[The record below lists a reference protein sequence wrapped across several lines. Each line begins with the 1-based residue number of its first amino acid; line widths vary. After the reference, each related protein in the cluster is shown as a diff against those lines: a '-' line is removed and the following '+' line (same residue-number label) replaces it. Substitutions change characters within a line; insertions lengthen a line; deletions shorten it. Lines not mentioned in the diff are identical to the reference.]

1 MTYQLGDPRISKD
14 NSMQMKVP
22 GTQLILDATGLDE
35 SMGKAQF
42 MNDCLNFDTAG
53 ARIRQAPGLNYC
65 LAYALGDH
73 PRNMEIETTYDGP
86 FWCRKKQWEKLSE
99 SDKIKAA
106 ETYNI
111 TPDMIV

>member
-65 LAYALGDH
+65 LAYALPEIWKSRPHMMGLFGAGKSSGKNCLKAIRLR
-73 PRNMEIETTYDGP
+73 PRRPIISLLT
-86 FWCRKKQWEKLSE
+86 
-99 SDKIKAA
+99 
-106 ETYNI
+106 
-111 TPDMIV
+111 